1 MIYFIAR
8 AAELRGGAAAASA
21 ARFQPLGTPGNR
33 FLALSDPVLP
43 GPILAPLMAEL
54 EIVCS
59 QNIRLL
65 ISTWPFSELSI
76 INMLVVLYVS
86 MVICLHICTSLQSN
100 MIE

>member
-43 GPILAPLMAEL
+43 VPVLPLMAEL

-76 INMLVVLYVS
+76 INMLVVC
-86 MVICLHICTSLQSN
+86 M
-100 MIE
+100 